1 MVPVNVTYSQWRPG
15 RSVCPDPPPPPPAP
29 PLAAARIFPGLSFL
43 RRQLQSGYW
52 YAASRQRREWRVFF
66 QSGKKLSSAVEIT
79 WNLPSPSWLF
89 CSGFAFSYI
98 LDETVSQNVLF
109 FFRFKKQNNLFPSAI
124 KTQVSQQSSKQKKT
138 RTSYGRPKGLKVKL
152 IILTCSY
159 IIHLIYFV
167 YQAWQ
172 LNEKHSL
179 IISCTLTLSS
189 SWLQLRRKMFLEF
202 FWNQSVSFVW
212 SHRVS
217 CSTASPHRQTQ
228 FHVQKPLQSRPP
240 SLLEKR
246 FFQYYHTVNDLL
258 PYKHFCFVID

>member
-1 MVPVNVTYSQWRPG
+1 MAAGPLCLP
-15 RSVCPDPPPPPPAP
+15 RSSAATIPLPTPPPCSSAY
-29 PLAAARIFPGLSFL
+29 ISGLVFFEEAITERLLIRCVS
-43 RRQLQSGYW
+43 SKKEMEG
-52 YAASRQRREWRVFF
+52 FF

-79 WNLPSPSWLF
+79 WNLPSPSLLF
-89 CSGFAFSYI
+89 CSGFAFAYI
-98 LDETVSQNVLF
+98 LDETEGALNAASPSVQKC
-109 FFRFKKQNNLFPSAI
+109 FRFKKQNHLFRSAI
-124 KTQVSQQSSKQKKT
+124 KIQVSQQSNKQKKT
-138 RTSYGRPKGLKVKL
+138 IKSCGRPKGLKVKL
-152 IILTCSY
+152 IILTCNY

-189 SWLQLRRKMFLEF
+189 SWLQLPRIMFLEF
-202 FWNQSVSFVW
+202 FWNQYVSFVW

-240 SLLEKR
+240 SLLDKL
-246 FFQYYHTVNDLL
+246 FFQYYHTVNDSLL
-258 PYKHFCFVID
+258 YKHFCFVID